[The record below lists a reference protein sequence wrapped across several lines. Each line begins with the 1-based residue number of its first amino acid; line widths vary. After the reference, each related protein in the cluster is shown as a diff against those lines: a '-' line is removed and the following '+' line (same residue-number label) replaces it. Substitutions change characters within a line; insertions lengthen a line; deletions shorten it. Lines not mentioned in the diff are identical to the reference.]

1 MSGTKHLQA
10 LTQRTLFKIC
20 QDQGWDPMFLFEND
34 EPVKSIVD
42 AFDQE
47 LECCWAAG
55 RYKLCRKLISRLPRS
70 SKSLLRQQLKRFNPD
85 QKIWQLKS
93 EFVVVGLNLWQRVR
107 CSPHALVQ
115 RRANKLLVLQAIQR
129 SNRRSRADYEQAV
142 IAAWCAD
149 PDCVEFFDLLRKI
162 VSFQRRR
169 QLSKQDLII
178 DFEQECVDHLIN
190 QKIWERLSSV

>member
-1 MSGTKHLQA
+1 MPGIKHFQA

-20 QDQGWDPMFLFEND
+20 QDQGWDPLFLFEND
-34 EPVKSIVD
+34 ESVKSILD
-42 AFDQE
+42 ALDQE

-55 RYKLCRKLISRLPRS
+55 RYELCRKLIRSLPRS
-70 SKSLLRQQLKRFNPD
+70 SKPQLRQQLKRFNPD
-85 QKIWQLKS
+85 QKIWRLKS
-93 EFVVVGLNLWQRVR
+93 KFVVIGLDLWQRMR
-107 CSPHALVQ
+107 CSSHALFQ

-129 SNRRSRADYEQAV
+129 SNRRSRSDYEQAV

-169 QLSKQDLII
+169 QLSKQDLTI
-178 DFEQECVDHLIN
+178 DFEQECIDHLIN

>member
-20 QDQGWDPMFLFEND
+20 QDQGWDPLFLFEND

-55 RYKLCRKLISRLPRS
+55 RYKLCRKLISRRPRS

-149 PDCVEFFDLLRKI
+149 PDCVELFDLLRKI

-178 DFEQECVDHLIN
+178 DFEQEWIDHLIN